1 MARYKHKGR
10 VTIDRF
16 EKQKEKTDWGSIV
29 GGVIVLL
36 IAGAALAQCAG

>member
-16 EKQKEKTDWGSIV
+16 EKQKERTDWGTVAGVTFWIV
-29 GGVIVLL
+29 
-36 IAGAALAQCAG
+36 IAGAVLAQCAG